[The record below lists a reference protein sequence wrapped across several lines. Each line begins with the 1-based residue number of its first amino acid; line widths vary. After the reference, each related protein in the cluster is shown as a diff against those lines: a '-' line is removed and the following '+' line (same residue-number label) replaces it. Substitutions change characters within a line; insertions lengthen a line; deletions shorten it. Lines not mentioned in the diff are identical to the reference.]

1 MRKDRID
8 IITMGCSKNLV
19 DSETLGRLFTKKGYK
34 CVLDA
39 DEVEGETVVINTC
52 GFIEDAKQ
60 ESIDMIL
67 QFAEEKTRGTI
78 KKLYVM
84 GCLSQRYRKELEEEI
99 PQVDKFYGKFD
110 YKGLLNE
117 MADCEKSNSREES
130 DGGNDAPKEKAHFCY
145 IKISEGCDRHCAYCA
160 IPLITGKHVSRP
172 IEDIL
177 DEVKER
183 VGEGITEFQIIA
195 QELTYYGVDL
205 YGERKLAELIERMSE
220 IDGVKWIRLHYA
232 YPNQFPM
239 DVLRVMR
246 EKPNICKYLDVALQ
260 HVSSS
265 VLQRMRRNTTK
276 EETVELIKRIREEV
290 PGITLRTTMMVGF
303 PGETEEEFQELLDFV
318 KWARFE
324 RLGAFSYSEEDGTYS
339 AEHYEDNVPQEVK
352 QARLDKLMRVQQ
364 RISAE
369 LQESMI
375 GQETEVIV
383 DRQEGDWYV
392 ARSEASSPEVDPEIL
407 IPVDEK
413 ELKIGEYY
421 KVNVTGAEE
430 FDLYATVVS

>member
-99 PQVDKFYGKFD
+99 PQVDRFYGKFD

-130 DGGNDAPKEKAHFCY
+130 DCGNDAPKEKAHFCY

-195 QELTYYGVDL
+195 QELTYYGVEL
-205 YGERKLAELIERMSE
+205 YGERKLEELIERMSE

-265 VLQRMRRNTTK
+265 VLQRMRRK
-276 EETVELIKRIREEV
+276 WHRVYLMMQLQS
-290 PGITLRTTMMVGF
+290 LR
-303 PGETEEEFQELLDFV
+303 
-318 KWARFE
+318 
-324 RLGAFSYSEEDGTYS
+324 
-339 AEHYEDNVPQEVK
+339 
-352 QARLDKLMRVQQ
+352 
-364 RISAE
+364 
-369 LQESMI
+369 
-375 GQETEVIV
+375 
-383 DRQEGDWYV
+383 
-392 ARSEASSPEVDPEIL
+392 RSPEIL
-407 IPVDEK
+407 KMQKIL
-413 ELKIGEYY
+413 LKVR
-421 KVNVTGAEE
+421 KT
-430 FDLYATVVS
+430 S